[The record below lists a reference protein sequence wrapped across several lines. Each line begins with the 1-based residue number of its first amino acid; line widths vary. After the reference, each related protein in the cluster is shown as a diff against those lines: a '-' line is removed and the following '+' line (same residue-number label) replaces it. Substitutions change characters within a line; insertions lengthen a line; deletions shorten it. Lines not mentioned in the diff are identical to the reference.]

1 MKTIITN
8 KKAFYDYFLE
18 KKKYQAGIK
27 LLGSEVKSIRIGKIN
42 LLNSYIHI
50 KNEEVFIVNMTI
62 LKYPFSCCLAYD
74 ENRTKKLLLQK
85 HEIIQIQNKI
95 KTEKL
100 SVIPL
105 KVYFNK
111 NLVKLEIALAKG
123 KKQHD
128 KRNALKDFDAKLRI
142 QKTLKNFNQK
152 Q

>member
-62 LKYPFSCCLAYD
+62 LKYPFS
-74 ENRTKKLLLQK
+74 
-85 HEIIQIQNKI
+85 
-95 KTEKL
+95 
-100 SVIPL
+100 
-105 KVYFNK
+105 
-111 NLVKLEIALAKG
+111 
-123 KKQHD
+123 
-128 KRNALKDFDAKLRI
+128 
-142 QKTLKNFNQK
+142 
-152 Q
+152 

>member
-1 MKTIITN
+1 
-8 KKAFYDYFLE
+8 
-18 KKKYQAGIK
+18 
-27 LLGSEVKSIRIGKIN
+27 
-42 LLNSYIHI
+42 
-50 KNEEVFIVNMTI
+50 
-62 LKYPFSCCLAYD
+62 D